1 MSSVQPKRKWINEQ
15 LTPAEETEFKEIL
28 DNQRRL
34 LDFSRLP
41 LIILH
46 RIDLPQCCV
55 CKKEE
60 VVTELSNQDG
70 DFTLDQEKTEPLV
83 IKIEQDEPEH
93 LEIKHEQEEPEHLEI
108 KHEQEE
114 PEHLEIKHEQE
125 EPEHLEIKHEQEE
138 PEHLE
143 IKHEQEEPEHLEIKH
158 EQEEPEHLEIK
169 HEQEEPE
176 HLEIKHEQE
185 EPEHLEI
192 KLFKVEENKPFSSQ
206 DEEQLV
212 LKQETGDILCFL
224 PPTPPAMALTLPGGN
239 HWIKKR
245 LQIA

>member
-15 LTPAEETEFKEIL
+15 LTPAEETEFKEIM

-46 RIDLPQCCV
+46 RIDLPQCSV

-60 VVTELSNQDG
+60 VVTELSNQDE

-83 IKIEQDEPEH
+83 IKIEQD
-93 LEIKHEQEEPEHLEI
+93 
-108 KHEQEE
+108 
-114 PEHLEIKHEQE
+114 
-125 EPEHLEIKHEQEE
+125 
-138 PEHLE
+138 
-143 IKHEQEEPEHLEIKH
+143 EPEHLEIKH

>member
-15 LTPAEETEFKEIL
+15 LTPAEETEFKEIM

-34 LDFSRLP
+34 LDFSRSP

-125 EPEHLEIKHEQEE
+125 ES
-138 PEHLE
+138 
-143 IKHEQEEPEHLEIKH
+143 
-158 EQEEPEHLEIK
+158 
-169 HEQEEPE
+169 E

-224 PPTPPAMALTLPGGN
+224 PPTPPAMALTLPRGN